1 MIEGEMAVV
10 EFEKPSRL
18 CNLTACSS
26 DPCFNNGRC
35 QVNGS
40 DFICHCPREW
50 TGKQCLIDVDECK
63 SGWYH

>member
-1 MIEGEMAVV
+1 MAVV

-18 CNLTACSS
+18 CNLTACFS

-35 QVNGS
+35 QVKES
-40 DFICHCPREW
+40 DFICNCPREW
-50 TGKQCLIDVDECK
+50 TGKQCLIDVNECK